1 MTIVRRLARP
11 LLAAPLIQ
19 SGLEAARHPGPQ
31 VEISGPL
38 IQKASGPLK
47 LPADPL
53 QVVRG
58 AGAVTAV
65 AGLLLSAGKL
75 PRLSALAIVVAAP
88 AVQNNQPFWKEKDP
102 ELRRSQRNTFITN
115 LGLLG
120 GALLASVDTEGRPGL
135 AWRGRRAGKLAAS
148 AARDAGTGAV
158 LSVKDAQESARQSG
172 RKARKAA
179 RKAQK
184 RALKVAD
191 KQSSKVSKAASKQTA
206 KATKAAN
213 KAAGKARASLPV

>member
-19 SGLEAARHPGPQ
+19 SGLDAARHPGPQ
-31 VEISGPL
+31 AEIAGPVLQKVAGPL
-38 IQKASGPLK
+38 R
-47 LPADPL
+47 LPSSDPL
-53 QVVRG
+53 QIVRG

-65 AGLLLSAGKL
+65 AGLLLAVGKL
-75 PRLSALAIVVAAP
+75 PRLSALAIVATAP

-102 ELRRSQRNTFITN
+102 ELRRAQRNAVIKN

-120 GALLASVDTEGRPGL
+120 GALLAAVDTEGRPSL
-135 AWRGRRAGKLAAS
+135 AWRGRRAGHSAAD
-148 AARDAGTGAV
+148 AARDAGAGAV
-158 LSVKDAQESARQSG
+158 ISVQDAQESARESARQ
-172 RKARKAA
+172 ARKSA

-184 RALKVAD
+184 SALKQAE
-191 KQSSKVSKAASKQTA
+191 KQTA

-213 KAAGKARASLPV
+213 KAARKARESLPV